1 MLPPGPRVPPLVN
14 ALRYARNP
22 LRFFPRVRERHGD
35 VFTVSFPDFKRVV
48 YLAEP
53 SLVRELFTGDP
64 AQLHAGEANA
74 TLLEPAVGP
83 SSVLTLD
90 DDEHLRQRKLL
101 LPPFHGKAVERYRD
115 VIRAAA
121 RRDLETW
128 PVGEPFGMR
137 PHTQSITL
145 EVILRAVFGLDDPDR
160 FARAHAVIDE
170 FARRSDALLLPR
182 FLHRGRI
189 GPWGRFV
196 RAREALDALIYDEI
210 TLRRAQDDNDGRDDV
225 LSLLMRAK
233 HEDGA
238 PLTDRELRDELV
250 TIVGAGHETTATAL
264 AWAVERLVRHPDVFA
279 RLREDEDGSYA
290 DAVIRE
296 TLRVRP
302 VIVDVA
308 RKLTRPLSIAGYD
321 LPAGTL
327 VLASITG
334 MHTRE
339 DIYEDA
345 AAFRPERFLGQAP
358 ATYEW
363 IPFGGG
369 VRRCLGAAFAQE
381 EMRIVLREI
390 AGRAQLRAA
399 DPDDERPRM
408 RNVTIAPEHDGRV
421 VLEVPLRA
429 AENPHQ

>member
-1 MLPPGPRVPPLVN
+1 VLPPGPRAPSLIN
-14 ALRYARNP
+14 ALRYTRNP
-22 LRFFPRVRERHGD
+22 LRFFPRIRARHGD
-35 VFTVSFPDFKRVV
+35 IFTVSFPDFRNVV

-53 SLVRELFTGDP
+53 GLVRELFTGDP

-90 DDEHLRQRKLL
+90 DDEHIRQRKLL

-115 VIRAAA
+115 VIQAAA

-128 PVGEPFGMR
+128 PVGTPFGIR

-145 EVILRAVFGLDDPDR
+145 EVILRAVFGLEDPGR
-160 FARAHAVIDE
+160 FARAQRVIGE
-170 FARRSDALLLPR
+170 FARRSDALLLPSIIR
-182 FLHRGRI
+182 RGRI
-189 GPWGRFV
+189 GPWGRFI
-196 RAREALDALIYDEI
+196 RSREALDALIYDEVG
-210 TLRRAQDDNDGRDDV
+210 LRRADGEGDGRDDV
-225 LSLLMRAK
+225 LSLLMRAR

-238 PLTDRELRDELV
+238 PLSDRELRDELV

-264 AWAVERLVRHPDVFA
+264 AWAIERVVRHPQAMA
-279 RLREDEDGSYA
+279 RLREDADGCYA

-302 VIVDVA
+302 VIVDVG

-321 LPAGTL
+321 LPAGTFL
-327 VLASITG
+327 LASITSL
-334 MHTRE
+334 HTRE
-339 DIYEDA
+339 DIYPDA
-345 AAFRPERFLGQAP
+345 DAFRPERFLGQAP
-358 ATYEW
+358 GTYEW

-390 AGRAQLRAA
+390 ATRADLRPAI
-399 DPDDERPRM
+399 DGDERPRM
-408 RNVTIAPEHDGRV
+408 RNVTIAPQRGARV
-421 VLEVPLRA
+421 VLEAALRPA
-429 AENPHQ
+429 GNPHL

>member
-1 MLPPGPRVPPLVN
+1 VLPPGPRVPPLVN
-14 ALRYARNP
+14 ALRYARDP

-64 AQLHAGEANA
+64 AQMHAGEANA

-90 DDEHLRQRKLL
+90 DEEHLRQRKLL
-101 LPPFHGKAVERYRD
+101 LPPFHGKAVERYRE
-115 VIRAAA
+115 VIRTAA

-145 EVILRAVFGLDDPDR
+145 EVILRAVFGLDDPER

-182 FLHRGRI
+182 FLHRGRV
-189 GPWGRFV
+189 GPWGRFI
-196 RAREALDALIYDEI
+196 RSRRALDALIYDEI
-210 TLRRAQDDNDGRDDV
+210 ALRRAQEDVDGRDDV
-225 LSLLMRAK
+225 LSLLMRAR

-238 PLTDRELRDELV
+238 PLSDRELRDELV

-264 AWAVERLVRHPDVFA
+264 AWAVERLVRHPDALA
-279 RLREDEDGSYA
+279 RLRDDEDGEYT

-308 RKLTRPLSIAGYD
+308 RKLTRPLAIAGYE

-345 AAFRPERFLGQAP
+345 AAFRPERFLGQP
-358 ATYEW
+358 PGTYEW

-390 AGRAQLRAA
+390 ATRAQLRPA
-399 DPDDERPRM
+399 DPRPERPRM
-408 RNVTIAPEHDGRV
+408 RNVTIAPQHDGRV
-421 VLEVPLRA
+421 VLQAPLRPA
-429 AENPHQ
+429 GNPHQ

>member
-1 MLPPGPRVPPLVN
+1 VLPPGPRVPPLVN
-14 ALRYARNP
+14 ALRYARDP

-64 AQLHAGEANA
+64 AQMHAGEANA

-90 DDEHLRQRKLL
+90 DEEHLRQRKLL
-101 LPPFHGKAVERYRD
+101 LPPFHGKAVERYRE
-115 VIRAAA
+115 VIRTAA

-145 EVILRAVFGLDDPDR
+145 EVILRAVFGLDDPER

-182 FLHRGRI
+182 FLHRGRV
-189 GPWGRFV
+189 GPWGRFI
-196 RAREALDALIYDEI
+196 RSRRALDALIYDEI
-210 TLRRAQDDNDGRDDV
+210 ALRRAQEDVDGRDDV
-225 LSLLMRAK
+225 LSLLMRAR

-238 PLTDRELRDELV
+238 PLSDRELRDELV

-264 AWAVERLVRHPDVFA
+264 AWAVERLVRHPDALA
-279 RLREDEDGSYA
+279 RLRDDEDGEYT

-308 RKLTRPLSIAGYD
+308 RKLTRPLAIAGYE

-345 AAFRPERFLGQAP
+345 AAFRPERFLGQP
-358 ATYEW
+358 PGTYEW

-390 AGRAQLRAA
+390 ATRAQLRPA
-399 DPDDERPRM
+399 DPRPERPRM
-408 RNVTIAPEHDGRV
+408 RNVTIAPQHDGRV
-421 VLEVPLRA
+421 VLEAPLRPA
-429 AENPHQ
+429 GNPHQ